1 MAPPLSRLRA
11 VLLLLAGA
19 FAFPGGAGGTDILS
33 KSRIESCERD
43 SNAGGRLSCAQKL
56 VLDLAVPSG
65 TSGGEA
71 SLVTKV
77 VDVVNGT
84 EPTRSVR
91 NPPVIT
97 ISKSA
102 VAAVFD
108 LNYLYDAVY
117 KPEEHIVQTR
127 KCEPYAGGNVVGE
140 CERLWDA
147 NGNVIPYT
155 EPNCCPCGP
164 NQRAPS
170 SCGNFFDKIAK
181 GKRNTAHCLR
191 FPGDRFHVWEI
202 GTSSLEFSIRVQ
214 VKKGSSVSEVVVG
227 PENRT
232 VISSD
237 NFLKV
242 NLIGDFAAYK
252 SVPSFEGFY
261 LVTPQKGAGSSQRPQ
276 ELGDEHSKWMLLERV
291 RFGPECNKIGVGYQ
305 AFQSQ
310 PNFCSAPLSSCL
322 NEQLSNF
329 WESDKNRI
337 DRNQVPLYIVE
348 GRYQRINQ
356 HPNAGAHSFSLG
368 VTEDRASNLLLEL
381 NADDIEYFYQ
391 RSPGKIMGIDVATFE
406 ALSQVGTAKVTTKN
420 IGKLEASYRLTFTCL
435 SGISK
440 LEEQYYVMKSG
451 EAIVRSF
458 DLRTSTDQAEKYLCA
473 AILKASDFTEVD
485 RVECQFSTAA
495 TVFNNGTQIGP
506 TDEHKKK
513 GGFWAFL
520 DDIKAFCINFWDF
533 VTDFLTGKSCSWT
546 KCSSLFDFSC
556 HFQYICI
563 GWVVL
568 ICLVIAMVPIGAVVL
583 WLLHQ
588 KGLFDPAY
596 DWWEDQLGVETYH
609 PRHKKV
615 HHGHHHHHHR
625 QSHRHGDHHHYHRH
639 HHHHHHAHHRGKS
652 EASHHHVLHRHGG
665 WEPDPAA
672 VEEGHR
678 RQRHDPAL
686 GVQHRGGAG
695 YKHRHS
701 KAVAEVALSLDLDGP
716 SRQRGRE
723 EAVEFREWRTDEGRH
738 AEPGLHGRDRRH
750 SRF

>member
-1 MAPPLSRLRA
+1 MGPPLSRLRA
-11 VLLLLAGA
+11 ALLLLAGA
-19 FAFPGGAGGTDILS
+19 LAFPAGAGGTEILS

-202 GTSSLEFSIRVQ
+202 GTSSLGFSIRVQ

-227 PENRT
+227 PENKT
-232 VISSD
+232 VVSSD

-242 NLIGDFAAYK
+242 NLVGDFSGYE
-252 SVPSFEGFY
+252 SIPSFEGFY
-261 LVTPQKGAGSSQRPQ
+261 LVTPQKGAGSGQRPQ
-276 ELGDEHSKWMLLERV
+276 DLGDEHSKWMLLERV

-329 WESDKNRI
+329 WESDRNRI

-368 VTEDRASNLLLEL
+368 VTEVRASNLLLEL

-435 SGISK
+435 SGISQ
-440 LEEQYYVMKSG
+440 LEEQYYVMKPG

-506 TDEHKKK
+506 TDEHKK

-533 VTDFLTGKSCSWT
+533 VIDFLTGKSCSWT

-609 PRHKKV
+609 PGHRKG
-615 HHGHHHHHHR
+615 HHGRHHHR
-625 QSHRHGDHHHYHRH
+625 HSHRHGDHHHYHRH
-639 HHHHHHAHHRGKS
+639 HHNHHAHHRGKS

-678 RQRHDPAL
+678 RQRHDMAL

-695 YKHRHS
+695 YKHRHG
-701 KAVAEVALSLDLDGP
+701 KAVAAEAALSLDLDGRP

-723 EAVEFREWRTDEGRH
+723 DAVEFREWRTDEGRH

>member
-1 MAPPLSRLRA
+1 MAPPLSHLRA
-11 VLLLLAGA
+11 ALLLLFVLAAVLA
-19 FAFPGGAGGTDILS
+19 FSGGASGTEILS
-33 KSRIESCERD
+33 KSRIESCKRD

-102 VAAVFD
+102 VSAVFA
-108 LNYLYDAVY
+108 LSYLYDAVY
-117 KPEEHIVQTR
+117 NPEEHVVETR

-170 SCGNFFDKIAK
+170 SCGNFFDKMVK

-202 GTSSLEFSIRVQ
+202 GERLLGFSIRVQ
-214 VKKGSSVSEVVVG
+214 VKKGYSVSEVVVG

-232 VISSD
+232 VVSSD

-242 NLIGDFAAYK
+242 NLVGDYNGYNNI
-252 SVPSFEGFY
+252 PTFEGFY
-261 LVTPQKGAGSSQRPQ
+261 LVTPQKGAGSGQPQ
-276 ELGDEHSKWMLLERV
+276 DLGDEHSKWMLLERV

-337 DRNQVPLYIVE
+337 DRNQVPQYIVE

-356 HPNAGAHSFSLG
+356 HPNAGAHSFSVG
-368 VTEDRASNLLLEL
+368 VTEALASNLLLEL

-391 RSPGKIMGIDVATFE
+391 RSLGKIMGIDVATFE

-440 LEEQYYVMKSG
+440 LEEQYYVMKPG

-485 RVECQFSTAA
+485 RVECQVSTAA

-546 KCSSLFDFSC
+546 KCTSLFDISC

-568 ICLVIAMVPIGAVVL
+568 ICLVIAMVPIGVVVL

-609 PRHKKV
+609 PRRKK
-615 HHGHHHHHHR
+615 GHHHHHHHHR
-625 QSHRHGDHHHYHRH
+625 HSHRHGEYHQPHR
-639 HHHHHHAHHRGKS
+639 HHHHAHHQRRMG
-652 EASHHHVLHRHGG
+652 EPSHHHVLHRHGG
-665 WEPDPAA
+665 RQDEEAA
-672 VEEGHR
+672 MEGHR
-678 RQRHDPAL
+678 RHGHDAAL

-701 KAVAEVALSLDLDGP
+701 KAVAEAALSLDRP
-716 SRQRGRE
+716 SRQHGRE
-723 EAVEFREWRTDEGRH
+723 DAVEFREGRLDEGRH
-738 AEPGLHGRDRRH
+738 GEHGLQGRDRRH

>member
-1 MAPPLSRLRA
+1 M
-11 VLLLLAGA
+11 
-19 FAFPGGAGGTDILS
+19 
-33 KSRIESCERD
+33 
-43 SNAGGRLSCAQKL
+43 Q
-56 VLDLAVPSG
+56 
-65 TSGGEA
+65 SGGEA

-102 VAAVFD
+102 VAAVFG

-170 SCGNFFDKIAK
+170 SCGNFFDKMAK

-191 FPGDRFHVWEI
+191 FPGDRFHVWAI
-202 GTSSLEFSIRVQ
+202 GKWSLVFSIQVQ
-214 VKKGSSVSEVVVG
+214 VKKGSSVSEIVVG
-227 PENRT
+227 PENKT
-232 VISSD
+232 VVSSD

-242 NLIGDFAAYK
+242 NLVGDFASYTRI
-252 SVPSFEGFY
+252 VPSLEAFY
-261 LVTPQKGAGSSQRPQ
+261 LVTPQKGAGSGQPQ
-276 ELGDEHSKWMLLERV
+276 DLGDEHSKWMLLERV
-291 RFGPECNKIGVGYQ
+291 RFGTECNKIGVGYQ

-337 DRNQVPLYIVE
+337 DRDQVPLYIVE

-368 VTEDRASNLLLEL
+368 VTEALASNLLLEL

-406 ALSQVGTAKVTTKN
+406 ALNQVGTAKVTTKN

-440 LEEQYYVMKSG
+440 LEEQYYVMKPG
-451 EAIVRSF
+451 EAIVRTF

-495 TVFNNGTQIGP
+495 TVFNNGTLNGTQVGP
-506 TDEHKKK
+506 TDQHKKK

-520 DDIKAFCINFWDF
+520 DNIKAFCINFWDF

-596 DWWEDQLGVETYH
+596 DWWEDQLGLETYH
-609 PRHKKV
+609 PRHKK
-615 HHGHHHHHHR
+615 GHRGHRHHHHHR
-625 QSHRHGDHHHYHRH
+625 HSHRHGDHHHHHR
-639 HHHHHHAHHRGKS
+639 HHRGKS
-652 EASHHHVLHRHGG
+652 EATHHHVLHRHGG
-665 WEPDPAA
+665 REPEAAA
-672 VEEGHR
+672 VVEGHR
-678 RQRHDPAL
+678 RHGHDAAL
-686 GVQHRGGAG
+686 GVQYGRDGAG
-695 YKHRHS
+695 YKHRHG
-701 KAVAEVALSLDLDGP
+701 KAVAAEAALSLDLDGRP
-716 SRQRGRE
+716 SLQR
-723 EAVEFREWRTDEGRH
+723 
-738 AEPGLHGRDRRH
+738 
-750 SRF
+750 